1 MTTTIL
7 NTNNR
12 EVENEISNVT
22 GLVKKTDYNA
32 KISDIEGKYFT
43 TFDYEWNT
51 WSKDG
56 RKELPNKSNII
67 NLVKKI

>member
-12 EVENEISNVT
+12 EVENEISDVT

-56 RKELPNKSNII
+56 RQELPDKSNII
-67 NLVKKI
+67 NIVKKF

>member
-7 NTNNR
+7 NTNN
-12 EVENEISNVT
+12 EEIENEISDVT

-32 KISDIEGKYFT
+32 EISDIEGKYFT

-67 NLVKKI
+67 HLVKKT

>member
-43 TFDYEWNT
+43 TFDYE
-51 WSKDG
+51 
-56 RKELPNKSNII
+56 
-67 NLVKKI
+67 